1 VKRNR
6 RGSAEEESMVKN
18 MFLAGIAA
26 LMMFAAQAWA
36 ADTTPKSVIHVITI
50 QWKSD
55 ATPDKIDKA
64 IKGAEALPAQYS
76 GITHVW
82 TKPIKKQLPEGYSHV
97 IVMEFASEDALQKYA
112 GSAAQKHWYELYMP
126 IREESR
132 TSDITN

>member
-1 VKRNR
+1 MFIHPAPDRSRVKRNR
-6 RGSAEEESMVKN
+6 KESAEEESMVKN

-64 IKGAEALPAQYS
+64 IKGAEALPGQYS
-76 GITHVW
+76 GIPHVW
-82 TKPIKKQLPEGYSHV
+82 TKPIKK
-97 IVMEFASEDALQKYA
+97 
-112 GSAAQKHWYELYMP
+112 
-126 IREESR
+126 
-132 TSDITN
+132 